1 MTDELFSAGLD
12 AKETPGGRQFICY
25 RVSDAAPKM
34 VPAASERAWMDE
46 TPERFAYRCLP
57 LTIANGMGWELLLPF
72 AISAEWNGGAELS
85 DIAVSAPAGEDVHQF
100 AASHFGS
107 GILTFQTHY
116 LFRTEPAIAL
126 WVRGSPNRPKDGIA
140 PLDGIVETD
149 WLTFTFTMNWMFTRP
164 GRVDFAKDEPYR
176 FITPV
181 GYHALDEVVPEIRD
195 QQLPSKASAAGS
207 VEAGTH
213 GCRGDRKGAWRRGLH
228 LHSADHRRGWRGPI
242 SPPDRRRV
250 GSRPGVAGPFF
261 HGVSDNRRLLSGL
274 YLARHAGC

>member
-1 MTDELFSAGLD
+1 MTNEPPSADRD
-12 AKETPGGRQFICY
+12 AKGMPGRRQLICY

-34 VPAASERAWMDE
+34 VPAASERTWMDE

-85 DIAVSAPAGEDVHQF
+85 DIAVSAPGGEDVHQF

-116 LFRTEPAIAL
+116 LFRTEPAVAL

-164 GRVDFAKDEPYR
+164 GRVTFAKDEPYC

-181 GYHALDEVVPEIRD
+181 AYRALDEVVPEIRPIAD
-195 QQLPSKASAAGS
+195 DPDVQAGYEEYRRLRLEFNQKLANS
-207 VEAGTH
+207 DEDAV
-213 GCRGDRKGAWRRGLH
+213 RKGWQKWYFRGVTPAGVTGNPRHISKIRLASPRSDERRQ
-228 LHSADHRRGWRGPI
+228 P
-242 SPPDRRRV
+242 
-250 GSRPGVAGPFF
+250 
-261 HGVSDNRRLLSGL
+261 
-274 YLARHAGC
+274 Y